1 MVPPFYCLLVSLA
14 IYLTHAFLMK
24 LNERLYI
31 DVKFKILSLK
41 ESKFIDQEQ
50 ATFLLNKARKKLGLK
65 VENESI
71 YL

>member
-1 MVPPFYCLLVSLA
+1 
-14 IYLTHAFLMK
+14 MK

-41 ESKFIDQEQ
+41 ENKFIDQEQ
-50 ATFLLNKARKKLGLK
+50 TTFLLNKARKKLGLK
-65 VENESI
+65 YENASI